1 MKHKFQRILSVVLC
15 VCMMLSYLPS
25 ISVAEAAEG
34 LASDQKG
41 IVTEKSVDDLPEG
54 ARELGEANGI
64 TAYLIPNRG
73 PAFVHE
79 HTLNSSNI
87 MVTKTASITQAGTIK
102 VSCSKCD
109 SKLEMTIPQL
119 TEDYITWYPK
129 TAEYNEE
136 EQEVTYSVKDG
147 EFTVSDNSFGDYTC
161 EWTDWGN
168 FLPAGSSN
176 NRTQYSGTLPYTDVG
191 EYVLPFEANETRKL
205 FSTNGMEEFWT
216 FEITPASTT
225 ISTPPTDSFEEDV
238 NAFYWTS
245 SADIIT
251 KLSKNVTYVDKKGQT
266 KQMVCKNGNLF
277 RTSWDGTT
285 LSAGTKIASIP
296 GPGVYIAR
304 FETPGSN
311 FSFIFSGETKQY
323 VDVPVLVYPNALS
336 PIYVKDEVSTVDTI
350 PAGLH
355 GWDFD
360 VGIPE
365 DVSTDKAGTYAATI
379 TPKYNGNI
387 LNFPGTLDLEV
398 SKRTILSVTNPPDVF
413 VTVGTEIQDI
423 SFPSSVTIQAQARN
437 GTKEYQSILVSWNID
452 GYSPGSSQ
460 DFEVWGNL
468 SFDSIDNNLSE
479 EIENNPANPIQA
491 KFVIRKNTLREPST
505 FTWDSKVV
513 TYTGS
518 AVSHEI
524 TSSIEGVKQ
533 ITYNY
538 SGTDSDGIKYNS
550 SNPPSNV
557 GTYTVTATFEM
568 EEGYSQIPPASVT
581 LYIQRLSTADVPNA
595 PQAKTI
601 EKYSVTLENQDANG
615 RTAEYAILE
624 NGTPQWQDSPEFTN
638 LTSETAYSFLT
649 RYKESLDQAASAPSS
664 ESTFTTLPELYTI
677 QFWADF
683 GSENGGYG
691 EYVKQQAPLNKDY
704 TLAASIFKRTGY
716 SFTGWAINSKSLTP
730 EYSEAQTITEPLSPQ
745 PDQTINLYSSWKL
758 KNPSLEIA
766 ADKTNV
772 TYGTPI
778 TLTATA
784 THEADV
790 DFSYQWYRGDGTP
803 VRDAIHDTLV
813 LNNVKDSG
821 IYYCIVTANDG
832 VDTTTA
838 SSQNVNITIKKIT
851 PDFTGANTPHGA
863 AIVYG
868 TPLNGSSITSPLD
881 IPGTWTWGNGDVVPA
896 VSDSNTTKYEAI
908 FTPANQD
915 NYNPT
920 TTEVTVE
927 VTPAPLTVKANDAT
941 ISYGETPIHNGV
953 EITGLVNGDTEGVLQ
968 GQLKYDF
975 DYGPNAAVPEDGT
988 ATITPSGLTSPN
1000 YNITFEPGVL
1010 TVKKLVAVIT
1020 PNQDVNKEYGDDDPD
1035 FTYTVSGLIN
1045 GDQLTGEL
1053 GREPGEKVG
1062 TYKYTLG
1069 TLENRNYELVLD
1081 ETASKFEILPF
1092 SSQVRWEGQD
1102 ETYKTDGTDQSGK
1115 ITAFFVNENG
1125 RKISLTITFRR
1136 NGRITPFNAAG
1147 TYTVTAT
1154 YPDNDGTYQLT
1165 NDSLEITM
1173 GGLTDPTTKL
1183 ITFPTASPIEYGQ
1196 KLSDS
1201 TLTGGSGGTNGGG
1214 TYQWAMPDEMPTTGR
1229 HTYDVIFTPADDDF
1243 TDYSGE
1249 EGWDAGT
1256 GTIIRSIS
1264 ITVNPKSAADTSK
1277 LQIQTEKTY
1286 DGTNTAAVLGGSAI
1300 DIAEGDDV
1308 TVKVS
1313 ATYNSATAG
1322 EKKTITVRITL
1333 SGKDAPKYKAPA
1345 AYTLEGKINKADLTL
1360 QAADSTI
1367 QFGSNIAGKGV
1378 IGNGFVNGE
1387 TVGRLRGSLRYQS
1400 ATYTKDSP
1408 VGTYPLTPYGLTS
1421 DNYNIT
1427 FEDGSLIVEPRK
1439 ITIKPSTGQNK
1450 TEGAVDPTLRY
1461 VVSSGS
1467 LVASCPL
1474 TGSLEREP
1482 GETVGIYE
1490 ILQGTLT
1497 NEQNPNYNIT
1507 FVEGVTFRINNA
1519 NGSSGYD
1526 PVERGEIPDPVLLR
1540 KTQTSITIQVV
1551 TGAEYSIDGGQTW
1564 QRNNTFSNLT
1574 PDTTYEIIQRWRADG
1589 DEPAGEPSNP
1599 LPVRTNDSGISEEDR
1614 LPAPTLLNKTARTVT
1629 LVPVD
1634 GAHYSK
1640 DGGKTWQNSNVFS
1653 GLRPDTEYQFVQ
1665 RKKPTS
1671 SITYPT
1677 SEVLSVTTDAIV
1689 EDPSVDPDAPKLPA
1703 PTLQE
1708 KTSRSVTLVPV
1719 DNAQYSK
1726 DGGKTWQNSN
1736 VFSGLRP
1743 GTAYEFVQR
1752 LKATPEIAVYPTSEA
1767 LTVVTD
1773 TESSENPENPDIITL
1788 PAPKLANKTSRTITL
1803 EPTEGAH
1810 YSKDGGKTWQ
1820 NSNVFSGLRPATE
1833 YQMVQRIKPTSTLTH
1848 PTSEVLLVKTD
1859 ALVEEPGVDPEAP
1872 KLDAPVLQAKTSRSI
1887 TLVPVDN
1894 AQYSKDAGKTWQYS
1908 NEFTGLR
1915 PGTAYEFVQRLRA
1928 TPEVPVYPTSDSTV
1942 IITDTETSENPEN
1955 PNPITL
1961 PAPKLANKTS
1971 RTITLELVDGA
1982 HYSKDGGKTWQNSNV
1997 FIGLRPD
2004 TEYQMA
2010 QRIKPTSTLT
2020 HPTSEIL
2027 LVKTDAIVEE
2037 PDVDPEAPKLDAPVL
2052 QEKTSRS
2059 ITLVPVDNAQYS
2071 KDAGKTWQYSNVFS
2085 GLRPGTAYEF
2095 VQRLRATPEIPVYP
2109 TSDPTVIITDTESIV
2124 DPEQPEPIKLPP
2136 PTLASKDSTSVTLNY
2151 MENAEYSRDGGRT
2164 WQSSNHFIGL
2174 QPNTT
2179 YQFVQRLKA
2188 SGSVASHPASE
2199 PLSVTTDRASAD
2211 PDNRVLEAPVMR
2223 SRTATTIILHWM
2235 EDVEWSRDNGTTWQT
2250 TNGFTELTP
2259 DTEYTFVQRYKATS
2273 TLPAGPTS
2281 PGLTARTLK
2290 SSGGSSDVTPEEQIP
2305 PVPVLLTRT
2314 STSISVQYHSA
2325 LEYSRDNGATWQ
2337 ESNTFTN
2344 LEPDTPYNIIQR
2356 YKAAGSQTASKPSDR
2371 LLVRTLPE
2379 EVTPPAGDIAA
2390 PVLYSKTDSQIILMP
2405 VEGAEYS
2412 IDNGR
2417 TWQPAP
2423 IFTGLTAATKYTLIQ
2438 RYQASGSNPAG
2449 KNSAPLE
2456 VVTDSHTTTDPSQ
2469 PGNRPIEAP
2478 QMTGATR
2485 NTITLKKIDGA
2496 EYSRDNG
2503 ATWQDSN
2510 VFSGLTANTVYTFV
2524 QRYKADSKNPAGDIS
2539 LPASFKTTSSG
2550 SSSSDGN
2557 ALNIEIDYENET
2569 INTKRTHEYSTDNGK
2584 KWQATGKD
2592 MDISDLMG
2600 KTILVRE
2607 KENGSTPASEPVTID
2622 IPKRPGAPS
2631 GLKVNFEREIL
2642 NTLRGQEFSDDAGK
2656 TWDETGRDMSVSD
2669 LMGVTLQVRES
2680 ATDEEF
2686 ASAAATVRIPAR
2698 PKAPTVKYTDASGQN
2713 MSDGSLSGTNDRM
2726 EYSRDGGSTWINITG
2741 NTVTN
2746 LAPGAYQIRTKATQS
2761 AFSSEPAYVQIG
2773 TSGQSGTSNPGS
2785 NTGSNNGNNGNTG
2798 DTGST
2803 TIPTNPGGTTTT
2815 KPSGTGGNNGN
2826 GSTTGTIQN
2835 TPGSSGGTISTG
2847 NRPSGTTTTLPST
2860 TKKPETATGTSG
2872 STTQTPNKTQPSGT
2886 ANQGSKPGTTSS
2898 QSPSSTVGIAGANVP
2913 LASPAN
2919 ANWVFTPGSCP
2930 SDYYK
2935 DVYQQLWYHDAI
2947 DFTVL
2952 NRFMIGISAD
2962 EWAPDLKMTNAM
2974 VAQVFYRVVGTNAK
2988 ETTNKYTDVKQGA
3001 WYYDAVAWATNN
3013 GIMKNSTT
3021 TFGINDEIT
3030 YEELATV
3037 FYNLCNTYGLTMVNG
3052 SIPTT
3057 VTTPATTTEGQTALT
3072 ALVNTGI
3079 FNVNGN
3085 TSISAS
3091 GSMTRATFAQVLT
3104 NFCTSFNS
3112 QISANSQIQGATQGI
3127 YTNPGVTTT
3136 AGVACT

>member
-25 ISVAEAAEG
+25 ISVAEAAETTEEAKIVTDQKDPG
-34 LASDQKG
+34 LVEKTISALASDTK
-41 IVTEKSVDDLPEG
+41 VT
-54 ARELGEANGI
+54 I
-64 TAYLIPNRG
+64 
-73 PAFVHE
+73 
-79 HTLNSSNI
+79 
-87 MVTKTASITQAGTIK
+87 
-102 VSCSKCD
+102 
-109 SKLEMTIPQL
+109 TIP
-119 TEDYITWYPK
+119 D
-129 TAEYNEE
+129 
-136 EQEVTYSVKDG
+136 VT
-147 EFTVSDNSFGDYTC
+147 
-161 EWTDWGN
+161 
-168 FLPAGSSN
+168 
-176 NRTQYSGTLPYTDVG
+176 
-191 EYVLPFEANETRKL
+191 
-205 FSTNGMEEFWT
+205 
-216 FEITPASTT
+216 
-225 ISTPPTDSFEEDV
+225 SFEEGK
-238 NAFYWTS
+238 NSFYWSTS
-245 SADIIT
+245 SEILESLT
-251 KLSKNVTYVDKKGQT
+251 KNMTYKKGLLGQ
-266 KQMVCKNGNLF
+266 KKEMVCKDGNLYK
-277 RTSWDGTT
+277 TSWDGDT
-285 LSAGTKIASIP
+285 LVKEAQISDFY

-304 FETPGSN
+304 YEFPEEGLYYEQD
-311 FSFIFSGETKQY
+311 GEQLTY
-323 VDVPVLVYPNALS
+323 VDIPFLVYPN
-336 PIYVKDEVSTVDTI
+336 EVSQFF
-350 PAGLH
+350 AG
-355 GWDFD
+355 G
-360 VGIPE
+360 
-365 DVSTDKAGTYAATI
+365 
-379 TPKYNGNI
+379 
-387 LNFPGTLDLEV
+387 DL
-398 SKRTILSVTNPPDVF
+398 SQ
-413 VTVGTEIQDI
+413 VTVLPEGTSDWTFKPKFPRDAEPYGQYDIEVIPVYDELELPYYGSLTFVAEKRWVVSITTEFESFQTEQGMLSEENVKSFLEERYPTVTIEVQDI
-423 SFPSSVTIQAQARN
+423 D
-437 GTKEYQSILVSWNID
+437 GTKEYENVYIQWNTQTFDSLQLGEQYITGTLILDDPRNDISNEVKNHAEYPQRVTAFFPIIIGELESIDVISFPNKTVFYTGNTVTHEID
-452 GYSPGSSQ
+452 PSAYSGIEGIKTIVYTYKGLTNGYFSQ
-460 DFEVWGNL
+460 D
-468 SFDSIDNNLSE
+468 
-479 EIENNPANPIQA
+479 PP
-491 KFVIRKNTLREPST
+491 
-505 FTWDSKVV
+505 
-513 TYTGS
+513 S
-518 AVSHEI
+518 AVGS
-524 TSSIEGVKQ
+524 
-533 ITYNY
+533 YL
-538 SGTDSDGIKYNS
+538 
-550 SNPPSNV
+550 
-557 GTYTVTATFEM
+557 VTASFIM
-568 EEGYSQIPPASVT
+568 EPEVT
-581 LYIQRLSTADVPNA
+581 GPSPVTSFLYIQVEQETEVPTPPELDFVTDTSIQLKEKSVQGKELEYGRKDGDYRWQDSPLFENLDPETEYVFAVRYKATDLMTASEPSLPSLFTTKAESYTIRYWENYGTTNSGLGNYKDQEVVLKNDIKLTPNNFVRPGYLFLGWSKTSTTD
-595 PQAKTI
+595 
-601 EKYSVTLENQDANG
+601 SVD
-615 RTAEYAILE
+615 LE
-624 NGTPQWQDSPEFTN
+624 NGTTTE
-638 LTSETAYSFLT
+638 
-649 RYKESLDQAASAPSS
+649 
-664 ESTFTTLPELYTI
+664 TFT
-677 QFWADF
+677 
-683 GSENGGYG
+683 
-691 EYVKQQAPLNKDY
+691 
-704 TLAASIFKRTGY
+704 
-716 SFTGWAINSKSLTP
+716 
-730 EYSEAQTITEPLSPQ
+730 
-745 PDQTINLYSSWKL
+745 
-758 KNPSLEIA
+758 
-766 ADKTNV
+766 
-772 TYGTPI
+772 
-778 TLTATA
+778 
-784 THEADV
+784 
-790 DFSYQWYRGDGTP
+790 
-803 VRDAIHDTLV
+803 
-813 LNNVKDSG
+813 NVKDSIVPLYAIWGLKDPSVSISTPKNVVTYGENIVLSSEVIHEDTTVDIKYQWYKDGELLPDAIFSTFTCVNVQDSG
-821 IYYCIVTANDG
+821 IYHCI
-832 VDTTTA
+832 A
-838 SSQNVNITIKKIT
+838 SITNGSETKSGISNYINVLIKKATI
-851 PDFTGANTPHGA
+851 ALNTPISTTP
-863 AIVYG
+863 IVYG
-868 TPLNGSSITSPLD
+868 EPLRQSTISSELNIDGNWKWETPTIYPTVTDGNRTSYNV
-881 IPGTWTWGNGDVVPA
+881 IFVPNNA
-896 VSDSNTTKYEAI
+896 NNYNLYEGNTTI
-908 FTPANQD
+908 
-915 NYNPT
+915 
-920 TTEVTVE
+920 TVN
-927 VTPAPLTVKANDAT
+927 PAPLTVKANDAT

-1035 FTYTVSGLIN
+1035 FTYTASGLIN

-1125 RKISLTITFRR
+1125 RKINLTITFRR

-1147 TYTVTAT
+1147 TYSVTAT

-1201 TLTGGSGGTNGGG
+1201 TLTGGSGGANGGG

-1313 ATYNSATAG
+1313 ATYNSAAAG
-1322 EKKTITVRITL
+1322 NGKTITVRITL
-1333 SGKDAPKYKAPA
+1333 SGKDASKYKAPA
-1345 AYTLEGKINKADLTL
+1345 AYTLEGKINKADLIL

-1378 IGNGFVNGE
+1378 IGTGFVNGE
-1387 TVGRLRGSLRYQS
+1387 TVGRLSGSLRYQS

-1421 DNYNIT
+1421 NNYNIT

-1461 VVSSGS
+1461 IVSSGS

-1474 TGSLEREP
+1474 TGALEREP

-1640 DGGKTWQNSNVFS
+1640 DGGKTWQSSNVFS

-1689 EDPSVDPDAPKLPA
+1689 EDPGVDPDAPKLPA

-1767 LTVVTD
+1767 LTVVTN
-1773 TESSENPENPDIITL
+1773 TESSENPENPDLITL

-1820 NSNVFSGLRPATE
+1820 NSNVFSGLRPDTE

-2027 LVKTDAIVEE
+2027 LVKTDALVEE
-2037 PDVDPEAPKLDAPVL
+2037 PGVDPEAPKLDAPVL
-2052 QEKTSRS
+2052 QAKTSRS

-2188 SGSVASHPASE
+2188 SGSVAAHPASE

-2235 EDVEWSRDNGTTWQT
+2235 EDVEWSRDNGVTWQT
-2250 TNGFTELTP
+2250 TNGFTDLTP

-2356 YKAAGSQTASKPSDR
+2356 YKAAGSQTASKPSVR

-2456 VVTDSHTTTDPSQ
+2456 VVTDSHTTTEPSQ

-2557 ALNIEIDYENET
+2557 VLNIEIDYENET

-2656 TWDETGRDMSVSD
+2656 TWDETGRDMSVSE
-2669 LMGVTLQVRES
+2669 LMGVSLQVRES

-2785 NTGSNNGNNGNTG
+2785 NTGSNNGSNGNTG